1 MDELIG
7 FARQRYL
14 SFFSILSTNLPT
26 SLLLLPVS
34 VPPSVYRL
42 KFLFYLSIYLS
53 TYLSIYL
60 LCTMYVSIFSDES

>member
-14 SFFSILSTNLPT
+14 SFFFYSIYQPTYLTAAAASLGAPLGLSFEISFL
-26 SLLLLPVS
+26 S
-34 VPPSVYRL
+34 V
-42 KFLFYLSIYLS
+42 YLS